1 MSTTQPS
8 LSIRDIARRCGV
20 SPGTVSNV
28 INGRDVV
35 KPKTATRIRALMN
48 ELNYAPRSKAVN
60 TNRVMLLL
68 PPHHD
73 ALLSSHLAAM
83 HAGVCET
90 AFNHNIVLSMQRC
103 PENLNSANQLRDMLR
118 EDGSSGIILLA
129 STHGYHMADTLA
141 LSQTPHMVVGASR
154 HQRDVNQI
162 ILDDEASAYHAAR
175 YLQTL
180 GHKRIAMIY
189 FNRDDIGHAQRY
201 VGFAAACKPLRM
213 APELVEG
220 VETSCIEPEYGARA
234 LKQLMQLPKPPTAL
248 IITNSQLTHGVLMQ
262 AAQMGLSIPDD
273 LSLITY
279 QSMPKPEFGLHTV
292 TSMNTPAYEMGVK
305 AIESIGRML
314 DEPSLPDTAPLTL
327 EMAHTLQ
334 VRQSTTSPRDKG

>member
-1 MSTTQPS
+1 MSTTQPT
-8 LSIRDIARRCGV
+8 LSIRDIAKRCGV

-35 KPKTATRIRALMN
+35 KPETASRIRALMN

-68 PPHHD
+68 PSHHD

-103 PENLNSANQLRDMLR
+103 PDDLHSANQLRDMLR

-129 STHGYHMADTLA
+129 TSHGYHMADTLA

-162 ILDDEASAYHAAR
+162 VCDDEASAYRAAITGA
-175 YLQTL
+175 Q
-180 GHKRIAMIY
+180 AY
-189 FNRDDIGHAQRY
+189 F
-201 VGFAAACKPLRM
+201 
-213 APELVEG
+213 
-220 VETSCIEPEYGARA
+220 
-234 LKQLMQLPKPPTAL
+234 
-248 IITNSQLTHGVLMQ
+248 
-262 AAQMGLSIPDD
+262 DD
-273 LSLITY
+273 LFQPHRYRSCPALCRICRR
-279 QSMPKPEFGLHTV
+279 MP
-292 TSMNTPAYEMGVK
+292 
-305 AIESIGRML
+305 
-314 DEPSLPDTAPLTL
+314 
-327 EMAHTLQ
+327 AHQNQPGTGC
-334 VRQSTTSPRDKG
+334 RCGNR